1 MEFIAEYWF
10 LTIIILLFAAILW
23 RSSNK
28 FFEDQNK
35 LISTLFTLVIFV
47 PPWFL
52 SGDNYLF
59 SSAYLMLVGV
69 IFLIAYYKTNLCL
82 LFKGLEGLCL
92 YMFFPSSKNWL
103 LIIGY
108 VLIAASIIQAL

>member
-10 LTIIILLFAAILW
+10 LAIVILLFAAILW
-23 RSSNK
+23 RSSIK
-28 FFEDQNK
+28 FSEGQNK
-35 LISTLFTLVIFV
+35 LMSVLFAFVIFV

-59 SSAYLMLVGV
+59 SSVYLMSVGV
-69 IFLIAYYKTNLCL
+69 IFIVAYYKTNLCM
-82 LFKGLEGLCL
+82 LFKGLEGVCL

-108 VLIAASIIQAL
+108 VLLAASIIRAL